1 MKRFLKSRLLGVMAL
16 LASVLGASGVATGA
30 DRYVIANDDQSG
42 FILASVTFYTVS
54 PSGLL
59 TLKKRVGTGANGITG
74 GFFGANRVTA
84 LSSGD
89 KECVFTSEAGSGD
102 VVGIAVSSLT
112 ATGGTKG
119 SDTDSGS
126 SNGIGLAM
134 NDQYLYASYTDSN
147 TIGTFSVKAGCGLT
161 FLNDTAVSGLNDG
174 IINSMAVH
182 GNLLVATY
190 TDGSI

>member
-1 MKRFLKSRLLGVMAL
+1 MKRFLKPCLLGVTAL
-16 LASVLGASGVATGA
+16 LAGVIGASGVATGA

-54 PSGLL
+54 PAGLL

-74 GFFGANRVTA
+74 GFFGAKRVTA
-84 LSSGD
+84 ISSGN

-134 NDQYLYASYTDSN
+134 TDRSLYARYTHS
-147 TIGTFSVKAGCGLT
+147 
-161 FLNDTAVSGLNDG
+161 DTLG
-174 IINSMAVH
+174 
-182 GNLLVATY
+182 
-190 TDGSI
+190 